1 MRATAPRP
9 IVVADACV
17 LIDFLGAAEELLVL
31 GARRVWEVHM
41 LTPIVAEIRSLEEG
55 RCDELGLVAVEP
67 EFDLLLE
74 AQTRRRSL
82 SFQDRLCLVYAKN
95 LTPNGVVWTN
105 DKKMRQEA
113 EADGLQVYWGLDLL
127 VELVRQ
133 GHAEQEEALDAA
145 SAILANARFK
155 VEPIMAQFRAALA
168 AL

>member
-1 MRATAPRP
+1 MRAAAPRP

-31 GARRVWEVHM
+31 GARRVWEVHV

-113 EADGLQVYWGLDLL
+113 EADGLQVYWGSRSAVGAGAARTRGAGRGARRSLSDP
-127 VELVRQ
+127 RQ
-133 GHAEQEEALDAA
+133 RAVQ
-145 SAILANARFK
+145 